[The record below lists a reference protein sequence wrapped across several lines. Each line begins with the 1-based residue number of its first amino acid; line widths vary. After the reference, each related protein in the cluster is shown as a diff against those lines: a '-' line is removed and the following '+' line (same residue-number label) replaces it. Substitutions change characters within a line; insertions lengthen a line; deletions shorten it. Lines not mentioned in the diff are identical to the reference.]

1 MKKSI
6 KIVVVFTWIFFFIN
20 SASAVVKKHQGTGEL
35 YLSNELIDQ
44 YFNYVTTRSNKLP
57 LVFFISEDR
66 TKSYSSIIN
75 NDGGGTAGSATIIK
89 KKSKCEKELQQK
101 CNLFSNV
108 RYIVWDNGVN
118 PLNKEVS
125 KINSKIS
132 KEELILKLDKLGF
145 IINEEKLAKKKKKKL
160 ADEKASKEKK
170 IAEKKAAKEKKL
182 AKEKAAKE
190 KLAKE
195 KRLAEEKAA
204 KEKLAKE
211 KKLAEEK
218 VAKEK
223 IEKKLSLIP
232 VETDTKK
239 GQNFLNNLQEFIKFY
254 PDEFDIVKISEFFIL
269 TKPILDGKFNFK
281 LEQDLK
287 LLKEFTNNS
296 EKFVNYNQEIIKN
309 KNNKKLN
316 KIDQAFIDLNTSIKF
331 IKRFMVE
338 HPNSLNLKTWL
349 TNIQVANDV
358 LDKPESYE
366 QLLSTNENL
375 IKIINKKNKFDVSV
389 KEANYTT
396 EELKNYL
403 KVNLTTD
410 LAPLIIEQIKL
421 LEIAIKKEITKNIIS
436 TNVAAKD
443 FILKQIEEPKRLAE
457 EKAAKEK
464 KIAEEKARQ
473 EYLKTPEGQKEE
485 KERIKKEKERLA
497 EEKRLKNFKPISM
510 TCTYSGQGGIKT
522 YKWVFDGKNIN
533 WQGMDLKVGAEI
545 DDGMGTKVSTKKL
558 DGRDNF
564 QVDIVAGFIP
574 LQIKTNFD
582 QRTSIME
589 TLGIKVYGTCY

>member
-1 MKKSI
+1 MDI
-6 KIVVVFTWIFFFIN
+6 FFIN
-20 SASAVVKKHQGTGEL
+20 PASAVIKKHQGTGEL

-232 VETDTKK
+232 VETDMKK

-375 IKIINKKNKFDVSV
+375 IKIINKKNEFDASI